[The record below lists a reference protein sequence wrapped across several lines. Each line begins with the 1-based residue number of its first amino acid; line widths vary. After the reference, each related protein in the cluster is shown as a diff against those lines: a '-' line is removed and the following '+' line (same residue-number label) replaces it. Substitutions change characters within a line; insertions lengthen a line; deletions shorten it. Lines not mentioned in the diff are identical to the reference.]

1 MRKPVRSCE
10 PCGAVIHCSLS
21 PHSSIAHF
29 SAFYVSMWC
38 AMDVFCV
45 SLFTLTIFVCRVRS
59 SCNFYCTFVTPYRFH
74 SHSRYLISLYTV
86 RFVPHPTF
94 PLSCFTLHGLKTSF
108 SILYWRMH
116 CCSQRLSLK
125 SIVLPKGDVQTSGME
140 ILNMLPFLKSWK
152 K

>member
-1 MRKPVRSCE
+1 M
-10 PCGAVIHCSLS
+10 IHCSLS
-21 PHSSIAHF
+21 PHSFIVHF
-29 SAFYVSMWC
+29 SALYVTMWC
-38 AMDVFCV
+38 TMDVFCV
-45 SLFTLTIFVCRVRS
+45 SLFMLTTFVCHVRS
-59 SCNFYCTFVTPYRFH
+59 SCNFYCTFVTPYRF
-74 SHSRYLISLYTV
+74 HSRYLISLYTV

-94 PLSCFTLHGLKTSF
+94 PLSCFILYSVARDLNSLKTSF